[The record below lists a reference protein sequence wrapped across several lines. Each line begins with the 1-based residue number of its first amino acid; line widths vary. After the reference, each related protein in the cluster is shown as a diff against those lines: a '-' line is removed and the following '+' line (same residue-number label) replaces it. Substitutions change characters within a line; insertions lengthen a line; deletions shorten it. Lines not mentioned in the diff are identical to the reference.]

1 MDTPQLDW
9 SSAQVR
15 DGTLTVEVTGE
26 RPKGWK
32 GTFERTVKLLGGGD
46 WKAVKLKSGKVRVT
60 GVEDGSEASLRHFLE
75 GVVQQANASHQAG
88 GEDDRDGDG
97 DGRDAND
104 AGAAERDDPD
114 ARMTDRFRDFAH

>member
-32 GTFERTVKLLGGGD
+32 STFERTAKLLGRGD

-60 GVEDGSEASLRHFLE
+60 GIQDGSEESLRHFLE
-75 GVVQQANASHQAG
+75 GVVQQANATHQPDI
-88 GEDDRDGDG
+88 EDDDDRAGKDGDETESDSG
-97 DGRDAND
+97 D
-104 AGAAERDDPD
+104 RDDPD
-114 ARMTDRFRDFAH
+114 ARMTDRFRNFAG